1 MLGQGRPTIPAW
13 IAAFVWL
20 AAAFPL
26 AAQDL
31 RAPVDSLHVV
41 ANRDPLIFAPGEM
54 FTFDLEPLLSGVEPS
69 TTIDIA
75 TTLTP
80 ARGRATLWST
90 QQRLPVPVDGPA
102 VATLHIPMPRQEGV
116 YEVRL
121 AVTRPPG
128 FRERFFP
135 GGSGSPLVE
144 RSFQVVVLDR
154 LPAASATDA
163 QWRSVLE
170 IDPANP
176 TWTTKI
182 PDWTQIRRIPGM
194 ARRPLGSIRTTTAN
208 DPLGVFVEL
217 PPTPAS
223 GEPHWQA
230 YPLNIESIGTP
241 HLVEIE
247 YPNDR
252 EQHLGISI
260 VEPDAN
266 GRFVTISRDS
276 GVYVEGLGS
285 VDHVELQKHGLVFW
299 PRTSSPMLLV
309 TNQHPTATARFG
321 RFRVMKRSSNSIA
334 AEPWS
339 SSTPSGRLVAAYLAR
354 PIRGES
360 PDDLQ
365 AYYEG
370 ASRLAEYLNYAGYN
384 AAAINVMAGGST
396 IFPKT
401 LLETASHK
409 DIRPIGVEADL
420 PNADGLELMF
430 RVFDRCGLAL
440 MPSLEF
446 DVPLPE
452 LESLRQQSEPQIAG
466 IELVGPGGHTWL
478 EAHSSERGLTPHYNL
493 LDDRVQRAMLEVV
506 RQLVARYGR
515 HRSFASLAVQL
526 SGRGYAMLPGLEW
539 GLDDTTIEHFER
551 DTGIRLS
558 DDGPDRFAVRQ
569 SLLLGEHADAWR
581 TWRASR
587 VTQFYEQLAAL
598 VATPDGQRRLLLTTE
613 ELLAGTDLAARLRP
627 NVLAKPRLER
637 LLLDAGVDWRALNQS
652 PNIMVMPTRYVE
664 SMVPLVDRVV
674 DLAVNDAFAGAE
686 NPPSAALFYHRPQRQ
701 TFASFDELGPFAS
714 HAQLVTQ
721 SAAHGA
727 ATRRPYVVALVATDP
742 AIVLDGGEFVP
753 LGQEDAARK
762 LRGVLR
768 ALPIGP
774 PTSSLREQNV
784 TVRTYD
790 DHGQTV
796 CVVINECPWQ
806 TDVSLDVV
814 ASRPTEATPLVA
826 LKDAASPSMADRFN
840 AGRQIWS
847 LDLEPYDLHAVRFSA
862 GQVSIEGIQS
872 QVSDAGRQELASK
885 IDLLGDRDLRAMPR
899 YEMLQNPNFEPTNA
913 KEHLPGWQLVGE
925 PNQVTADLDAT
936 KPQDG
941 KTCLYLQNR
950 GNGTATIESNAFA
963 TPPTGQLVM
972 LVFVRGEN
980 IAPASEVRL
989 VFETEG
995 GAKPFR
1001 QFATLGGS
1009 GPTARPIASDWGNG
1023 FLFRSE
1029 DVPLDSRGKMRV
1041 KFELAGP
1048 GELWIDSVQLYDLLF
1063 PLPYYNRGEAERLEF
1078 VKLISSAKS
1087 ALERGELAECAFK
1100 LDGYWPRFLNAYTPT
1115 KSPTIATQPT
1125 AAPSTPST
1133 ASDEQESETPSVGS
1147 RWYDIRGLWRH

>member
-13 IAAFVWL
+13 IAALVWL
-20 AAAFPL
+20 AAAIPL

-135 GGSGSPLVE
+135 GGGGAPLVE

-154 LPAASATDA
+154 LPATPATDA
-163 QWRSVLE
+163 QWRTILE

-176 TWTTKI
+176 AWSTKI

-194 ARRPLGSIRTTTAN
+194 ARRPLGSVRTTTVK
-208 DPLGVFVEL
+208 DPLSEFVVL

-230 YPLNIESIGTP
+230 YPLNVESVGVP

-252 EQHLGISI
+252 EQHLGISV

-276 GVYVEGLGS
+276 GVYVEGLGAGE
-285 VDHVELQKHGLVFW
+285 HVALQKHRLVFW
-299 PRTSSPMLLV
+299 PRTTSPMLLV
-309 TNQHPTATARFG
+309 TNQHPTAPARFG
-321 RFRVMKRSSNSIA
+321 RLRVMKRSSNSIA
-334 AEPWS
+334 VDPWAS
-339 SSTPSGRLVAAYLAR
+339 SPPSGRLVAAYLAR

-360 PDDLQ
+360 PDDWQ

-370 ASRLAEYLNYAGYN
+370 ASRLADYLNYAGFN
-384 AAAINVMAGGST
+384 AAAINVMAGGAT

-401 LLETASHK
+401 LLETAPHM
-409 DIRPIGVEADL
+409 DIRPIGNEADL
-420 PNADGLELMF
+420 PTADGLELMF

-440 MPSLEF
+440 VPSLEF

-452 LESLRQQSEPQIAG
+452 LESLRQQSQPQIAG

-478 EAHSSERGLTPHYNL
+478 EAHSTDPGLAPHYNL
-493 LDDRVQRAMLEVV
+493 LDDRVQRAMLDVV

-526 SGRGYAMLPGLEW
+526 SGRSYAMLPGLEW
-539 GLDDTTIEHFER
+539 GLDDTTIEQFER
-551 DTGIRLS
+551 DTGIRLPN
-558 DDGPDRFAVRQ
+558 DGPDRFAARQ
-569 SLLLGEHADAWR
+569 RLLTGQHADAWR
-581 TWRASR
+581 AWRASR

-598 VATPDGQRRLLLTTE
+598 LTTPDNQRQLLLTTE

-637 LLLDAGVDWRALNQS
+637 LMLDAGIDWRSLRQS
-652 PNIMVMPTRYVE
+652 PNITVLPTRYVE
-664 SMVPLVDRVV
+664 SMAPLVDRVV
-674 DLAVNDAFAGAE
+674 DLAVNDAFAGVE
-686 NPPSAALFYHRPQRQ
+686 DPPPATLFYHRPQRQ
-701 TFASFDELGPFAS
+701 TFASFDALGPFAS

-727 ATRRPYVVALVATDP
+727 ATRRPYVVAMVGSDP
-742 AIVLDGGEFVP
+742 EIVFDGGEFVP
-753 LGQEDAARK
+753 MGQEDAARQ
-762 LRGVLR
+762 LRAVLR
-768 ALPIGP
+768 ALPVSP
-774 PTSSLREQNV
+774 AVSTRREQNV

-790 DHGQTV
+790 DHGRTV

-814 ASRPTEATPLVA
+814 ASRPAEAIPLVTS
-826 LKDAASPSMADRFN
+826 KDAASPSATDRFE

-847 LDLEPYDLHAVRFSA
+847 LQLAPYDVHAVTFS
-862 GQVSIEGIQS
+862 GGDVSIEGIQS
-872 QVSDAGRQELASK
+872 QVSEIGRQELASK
-885 IDLLGDRDLRAMPR
+885 IDALGDRDLRAMPR
-899 YEMLQNPNFEPTNA
+899 YEMLQNPNFEPINA
-913 KEHLPGWQLVGE
+913 KEHLPGWQPIGE
-925 PNQVTADLDAT
+925 PSQVTADLDAT

-950 GNGTATIESNAFA
+950 GNGTATVESNSFP

-980 IAPASEVRL
+980 VAPTSELRL
-989 VFETEG
+989 VFETDG

-1001 QFATLGGS
+1001 QFATLGGN
-1009 GPTARPIASDWGNG
+1009 GPAARPISSDWGGG

-1029 DVPLDSRGKMRV
+1029 DLPLDSRGKMRV
-1041 KFELAGP
+1041 KFELTGP
-1048 GELWIDSVQLYDLLF
+1048 GELWIDNVQLYDLLF
-1063 PLPYYNRGEAERLEF
+1063 PLPYYDRGEAERLEF

-1087 ALERGELAECAFK
+1087 ALDKDELAECALK

-1115 KSPTIATQPT
+1115 KSPTIATQP
-1125 AAPSTPST
+1125 AAQPT
-1133 ASDEQESETPSVGS
+1133 ASPTAGDEPETETPSVGNH
-1147 RWYDIRGLWRH
+1147 WYDLRRLWR

>member
-1 MLGQGRPTIPAW
+1 MIGQGRPTISAW
-13 IAAFVWL
+13 IAALVWL
-20 AAAFPL
+20 AAAAPL
-26 AAQDL
+26 AAEDL

-54 FTFDLEPLLSGVEPS
+54 FTFDLEPLLTGVEPS

-80 ARGRATLWST
+80 ARGHATLWST

-116 YEVRL
+116 YEIRL

-135 GGSGSPLVE
+135 GGSGAPLVE

-154 LPAASATDA
+154 LPATPASDA
-163 QWRSVLE
+163 QWRTILE

-176 TWTTKI
+176 TWWTKI

-194 ARRPLGSIRTTTAN
+194 SRRPLGSVRTTTVN

-230 YPLNIESIGTP
+230 YPMNIEAVGVP

-252 EQHLGISI
+252 EQHLGISV
-260 VEPDAN
+260 VEPDAS

-276 GVYVEGLGS
+276 GVYVEGLGAAEHS
-285 VDHVELQKHGLVFW
+285 EVQKHRLVFW

-309 TNQHPTATARFG
+309 TNQHPTAAARFG
-321 RFRVMKRSSNSIA
+321 RLRVTKRSSNSIA
-334 AEPWS
+334 VEPWA

-360 PDDLQ
+360 PDDWL

-384 AAAINVMAGGST
+384 AAAINVMAGGGT
-396 IFPKT
+396 IFPKSI
-401 LLETASHK
+401 LETAPHM
-409 DIRPIGVEADL
+409 DIRPIGVEADI
-420 PNADGLELMF
+420 PTADGLELMF

-440 MPSLEF
+440 VPALEF

-452 LESLRQQSEPQIAG
+452 LEALRQQSEPQIAG

-478 EAHSSERGLTPHYNL
+478 EAHSTERGLTPHYNL

-515 HRSFASLAVQL
+515 HRSFASLSVQL

-551 DTGIRLS
+551 DTGIRLPV
-558 DDGPDRFAVRQ
+558 DGPNRFAVRQ

-581 TWRASR
+581 AWRAAR
-587 VTQFYEQLAAL
+587 VTQFYEQLSAL
-598 VATPDGQRRLLLTTE
+598 VATAGNQRRLLLTTE
-613 ELLAGTDLAARLRP
+613 EMLAGTDLTGRLRP

-637 LLLDAGVDWRALNQS
+637 LMLDAGVDWRALNQS
-652 PNIMVMPTRYVE
+652 PNIMVLPTRYVE

-674 DLAVNDAFAGAE
+674 DLALNDAFAGVE
-686 NPPSAALFYHRPQRQ
+686 DSPSAALFYHRPQRQ

-727 ATRRPYVVALVATDP
+727 ATRRPYVVAMVGSDP

-753 LGQEDAARK
+753 LGQEDAARS
-762 LRGVLR
+762 LRAVLR
-768 ALPIGP
+768 ALPTGP
-774 PTSSLREQNV
+774 ATSTRREQNV

-790 DHGQTV
+790 DYGQTV

-806 TDVSLDVV
+806 ADVSLDVV
-814 ASRPTEATPLVA
+814 ASRPTDAAPLVA
-826 LKDAASPSMADRFN
+826 FNDSVAPSLTEHFN
-840 AGRQIWS
+840 AGRQLWS
-847 LDLEPYDLHAVRFSA
+847 LQLAPYDVRAVKFAA
-862 GQVSIEGIQS
+862 GGVRIEGVQS
-872 QVSDAGRQELASK
+872 QVSETGRQELASK
-885 IDLLGDRDLRAMPR
+885 IDVLGDRDLRAMPR
-899 YEMLQNPNFEPTNA
+899 YETLQNPDFEPTDA
-913 KEHLPGWQLVGE
+913 KEHLPGWQLIGE
-925 PNQVTADLDAT
+925 PSQVTADLDAT
-936 KPQDG
+936 NPQNG

-950 GNGTATIESNAFA
+950 GKGTATIESNSFP

-972 LVFVRGEN
+972 LAFVRGEN
-980 IAPASEVRL
+980 VAPSSELRL
-989 VFETEG
+989 VFETDG
-995 GAKPFR
+995 VTKSFR
-1001 QFATLGGS
+1001 QFATLGGD
-1009 GPTARPIASDWGNG
+1009 GPAARPIASDWGGG

-1029 DVPLDSRGKMRV
+1029 DLPLDSRGTMRV
-1041 KFELAGP
+1041 KFELTGP
-1048 GELWIDSVQLYDLLF
+1048 GELWIDNVQLYDLLF

-1087 ALERGELAECAFK
+1087 ALERGELAECALK
-1100 LDGYWPRFLNAYTPT
+1100 LDGYWPRFLNAYTPNKT
-1115 KSPTIATQPT
+1115 PTIATQPT
-1125 AAPSTPST
+1125 APPAAPPT
-1133 ASDEQESETPSVGS
+1133 AGDEQETETPSVGS
-1147 RWYDIRGLWRH
+1147 RWYDIRSLWKR